1 MSVFRAAG
9 RIGLLALAVSTLV
22 ACGDNA
28 EPAST
33 PPAPSGPHIVSA
45 PPPPEALPGCTAIAT
60 ALGDL
65 VTGFEVVDEA
75 GTRQDGDAS
84 YGISCAWRNAA
95 DGGAFGAIVIVDREP
110 LTAADMQRAGLYAE
124 DARVS
129 ALGGFV
135 AIPDGLLDGKA
146 PLGPVGPQV
155 IVGPVTVTIAGNGR
169 GTAGAITLDQALY
182 AAVAVHRLM
191 R

>member
-1 MSVFRAAG
+1 MSVFLTAG
-9 RIGLLALAVSTLV
+9 RLGLLALALSTLIACKDEGGDAQAPAAHRGPQVV
-22 ACGDNA
+22 A
-28 EPAST
+28 
-33 PPAPSGPHIVSA
+33 A
-45 PPPPEALPGCTAIAT
+45 PPPPDALPGCSAIET
-60 ALGDL
+60 ALGAL
-65 VTGFEVVDEA
+65 TQGLEIVDPD
-75 GTRQDGDAS
+75 GSRQASDES

-135 AIPDGLLDGKA
+135 AIPDGLLDGNA

-169 GTAGAITLDQALY
+169 GTAGAITLDQALD